1 MRAVMWQIPP
11 SLLAWREQT
20 DQSRFDEVWEGVL
33 HMGPSPTIDH
43 QDFEGSFEA
52 WLRLRWVRRGLGRV
66 FSNCNV
72 ARPGIADW
80 KQDYRI
86 PDLVLLTPGG
96 KARNMKTHFEGG
108 PTVVVEIYSPQDE
121 SYDKLPFYFAIDVEE
136 VWIIHCDTKLPEIF
150 VRGARAFRRARA
162 NKQGWLVSK
171 ATGVM
176 LRAPPRGKL
185 LVRVCDDPTT
195 AALLPEDP
203 PVQPT

>member
-11 SLLAWREQT
+11 SILAWREQT
-20 DQSRFDEVWEGVL
+20 DQSRFDEVWDGVL
-33 HMGPSPTIDH
+33 HMGPTPTSDH
-43 QDFEGSFEA
+43 QDFEYQLEH
-52 WLRLRWVRRGLGRV
+52 RLRRLLAKCMGARV
-66 FSNCNV
+66 WHGFNV
-72 ARPGIADW
+72 ARPGLADW
-80 KQDYRI
+80 RQDYRV
-86 PDLVLLTPGG
+86 PDLIIALPSRVG
-96 KARNMKTHFEGG
+96 RNRGTHFEGG

-121 SYDKLPFYFAIDVEE
+121 SYDKLPFYFAIGVEE
-136 VWIIHCDTKLPEIF
+136 VWIFHCDTKVPEVF

-176 LRAPPRGKL
+176 LRAAPRGKL